1 MDRWDQIQEFY
12 HAAMERPPASRAA
25 FVEKACAHD
34 PELRREVESLLGHEG
49 QADSLLENPPWKHV
63 ATGES
68 TAAPPAMAVGSEL
81 GVFRIVDLLGIG
93 GMGEVYR
100 ATDTR
105 LHRDVAI
112 KVLPTEYTQRPE
124 WLSRFHRE
132 ARALASLN
140 HPHIT
145 SIYGLEESGGVCALA
160 MELAEGPTLAAL
172 MTRGPISLKNA
183 LAFAKQ
189 IAEALEYAHDRG
201 IVHRDLKPANI
212 KITPEGE
219 VKVLDF
225 GLAKATQPVSPE
237 RSALE
242 TATATPTKLGAILGT
257 PGYMSPEQA
266 TGTAVDRRAD
276 IWAFGVVLFEMLTG
290 QRLYPRSSVTET
302 LAAVMRDE
310 PCWDD
315 LPEETPVP
323 IRRLLKRCLEKDP
336 KRRLRDIGEA
346 RIAIEDCLAG
356 RTDAPGLEPAPRR
369 RLSRLA
375 GAGVLAA
382 LLLVAGVEFARLR
395 FPERSL
401 PLRTVRFQISVPEGM
416 RLPESESFALSPDG
430 KTLAYLAA
438 DTDQVLR
445 VWVQP
450 LDSLEPRLLP
460 GTEILGRFNGAPF
473 WSPDSK
479 FLFYYTGEKLKKVDL
494 TGGPPVSICNCPFP
508 GLGGALTGQ
517 GDIILGNG
525 VDGLVRVPEKGGNAV
540 PLTTI
545 DATRGESGH
554 GFPDMLPDGY
564 HFIYL
569 RFSSVP
575 ENNGVYVGSIDTQ
588 PGGQGIRQLVATRR
602 SVQLLP
608 LPNGNGRLL
617 FLRDGT
623 LWTQDLNTSRLE
635 LVGEPTRVAENVGFF
650 KGRGWFAASPEGS
663 LVYRNSARQLLQLAW
678 FDRQGKRLASLA
690 EPMYLGLSTVSPDG
704 TRVAMSV
711 FDGRRTNLW
720 IYDLAHNARKR
731 LTDEP
736 GIADAPLWSPDGKR
750 VIFYSSRGGHEDLY
764 QIATSGEGAPEL
776 LYASDEDKHPT
787 SWSPDGKYIVYE
799 TAGATTG
806 RDVWLLSLE
815 PGARP
820 AVPLLQTE
828 ANESSGAF
836 SPAGRWFAYD
846 STSSGK
852 YEVYIREFSPTA
864 EGYLVG
870 PTIKVSKGG
879 GNNPHWR
886 TDGKELFYFSPDRA
900 VMAAAVPPGA
910 TLQPGV
916 PERLFRFPNTWQGDP
931 DGDGRKFL
939 FAVPAEHPAPQPFTV
954 VLNWQA
960 ELKK

>member
-25 FVEKACAHD
+25 FLAKACSND

-49 QADSLLENPPWKHV
+49 QADSFLENPPWKHA

-68 TAAPPAMAVGSEL
+68 LAAPPAMAAGSEL
-81 GVFRIVDLLGIG
+81 GVFRIVELLGIG

-140 HPHIT
+140 HPNIT

-160 MELAEGPTLAAL
+160 MELAEGATLAAR
-172 MTRGPISLKNA
+172 MARGPISLKNA

-189 IAEALEYAHDRG
+189 IAEALEYAHDKG

-242 TATATPTKLGAILGT
+242 TATATPTKAGAILGT

-266 TGTAVDRRAD
+266 TGTPVDRRAD

-290 QRLYPRSSVTET
+290 RRLYPRSSVTET
-302 LAAVMRDE
+302 LAAVIRDE
-310 PCWDD
+310 PRWDE
-315 LPEETPVP
+315 LPAETPVA
-323 IRRLLKRCLEKDP
+323 IRRVLKRCLEKDP
-336 KRRLRDIGEA
+336 RRRLRDIGEA

-356 RTDAPGLEPAPRR
+356 KSDSQEPQPFSKR
-369 RLSRLA
+369 RLSRLVA
-375 GAGVLAA
+375 AGVLAA
-382 LLLVAGVEFARLR
+382 LLLVAGVAFTRLR
-395 FPERSL
+395 SPERSL
-401 PLRTVRFQISVPEGM
+401 PPRTVRFRIPVPEGM
-416 RLPESESFALSPDG
+416 RLPASESFSLSPDG
-430 KTLAYLAA
+430 KTLAYMAA
-438 DTDQVLR
+438 DTDQFLR
-445 VWVQP
+445 VWVQRM
-450 LDSLEPRLLP
+450 DSLEPRLLP
-460 GTEILGRFNGAPF
+460 GTEVREGFNPPPF

-494 TGGPPVSICNCPFP
+494 SGGPPALICNCPFTV
-508 GLGGALTGQ
+508 LGGTWTRQ

-525 VDGLVRVPEKGGNAV
+525 DGALMRLPEKGGKAV
-540 PLTTI
+540 PFTTI
-545 DATRGESGH
+545 DGTRGERTH
-554 GFPDMLPDGY
+554 GYPTILPDGH
-564 HFIYL
+564 HFIYS

-575 ENNGVYVGSIDTQ
+575 ENNGVYIGSTDTQ
-588 PGGQGIRQLVATRR
+588 PGGQGLRQLVATRY
-602 SVQLLP
+602 SAQLVP

-623 LWTQDLNTSRLE
+623 LWTQDLNTTSLD
-635 LVGEPTRVAENVGFF
+635 LIGEPTRVAENVGFF
-650 KGRGWFAASPEGS
+650 LGRGWFAVSPEGS
-663 LVYRNSARQLLQLAW
+663 LVYRNSAGQLSQLAW
-678 FDRQGKRLASLA
+678 FDRHGKRLTSVA
-690 EPMYLGLSTVSPDG
+690 EPMYLGLSTASPDG
-704 TRVAMSV
+704 TRVAMPV
-711 FDGRRTNLW
+711 FDGRKTNLW
-720 IYDLAHNARKR
+720 IYDLARSTRKQ

-736 GIADAPLWSPDGKR
+736 GMANYPLWSPNGKHL
-750 VIFYSSRGGHEDLY
+750 IFTSSRGGHEDLY
-764 QIATSGEGAPEL
+764 QIATSGEGPAEL
-776 LYASDEDKHPT
+776 LYASDDDKGPT
-787 SWSPDGKYIVYE
+787 SWSPDGKYLVYE
-799 TAGATTG
+799 TRGARTG
-806 RDVWLLSLE
+806 RDVWILSLE
-815 PGARP
+815 PGTRP
-820 AVPLLQTE
+820 AVPLLQT
-828 ANESSGAF
+828 AADESSGAF

-846 STSSGK
+846 SNSSGK
-852 YEVYIREFSPTA
+852 YEVYIREFAPTA
-864 EGYLVG
+864 AGYLVG
-870 PTIKVSKGG
+870 PEIQVSRGG

-900 VMAAAVPPGA
+900 VMAAAVPPGT

-916 PERLFRFPNTWQGDP
+916 PERLFRFQNTWQGDP
-931 DGDGRKFL
+931 VGDGRKFL
-939 FAVPAEHPAPQPFTV
+939 FGVPAEHPAPQPFTV

-960 ELKK
+960 ELKR